1 MKPKYFVTFPYPYMN
16 GKLHLGHAFT
26 MLKVD
31 FECRCKQLNGY
42 NVLFPFGFHC
52 TGTPIYSS
60 AKKLE
65 KEITSGQIESM
76 LDKQSQWD
84 IMVKS

>member
-1 MKPKYFVTFPYPYMN
+1 MKLKYFGTFPYPYMN

-31 FECRCKQLNGY
+31 FECRWKQLNGY

-52 TGTPIYSS
+52 TGTSIYSS
-60 AKKLE
+60 TKKLE

-76 LDKQSQWD
+76 PYKQFQWD
-84 IMVKS
+84 ILVKS